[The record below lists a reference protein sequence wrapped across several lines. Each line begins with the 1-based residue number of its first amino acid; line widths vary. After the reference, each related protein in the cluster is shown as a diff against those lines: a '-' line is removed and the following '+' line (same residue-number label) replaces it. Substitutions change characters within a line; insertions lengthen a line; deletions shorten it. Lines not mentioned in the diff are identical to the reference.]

1 MRNHKIFFI
10 VQAMKHFSF
19 RVLNLFLALCIGFLF
34 VGKVAAVS
42 PVESYKDISLNS
54 TIYSAIEYLTEK
66 EVIGGYDDGT
76 FGPAKPI
83 NRAEALKI
91 IILSAGEEFT
101 SGNSEFAD
109 VPNDAWF
116 APYVSYAKS
125 QGIVKGDPS
134 GNFSPGRQVNRAEF
148 IKMVLEAF
156 RVDLSEYTIEISVP
170 DAPTEQWFSDY
181 VRFATQFKIIDLDG
195 LGNANP
201 GDPLTRGESAEII
214 YRTLKNGQG
223 IDAQVVLELAERH
236 LVYALQIL
244 QNKEMVIAGLSVSAA
259 RKFIEA
265 LSFIAKNPV
274 VIAATDTTDAV
285 QSLIGAYVAAE
296 NGLLNDVILA
306 AKNAWSI
313 ADKIES
319 SEASD
324 GLKVM
329 ALSIKDLAKGI
340 ADRAREVLSDLS
352 TS

>member
-1 MRNHKIFFI
+1 MYNYKTSFI
-10 VQAMKHFSF
+10 VYEMKYFSF
-19 RVLNLFLALCIGFLF
+19 RTLNLFLALCIGLLF
-34 VGKVAAVS
+34 IGKVAAVS
-42 PVESYKDISLNS
+42 PVESYHDITLNS
-54 TIYSAIEYLTEK
+54 TIYSSIEYLTEK
-66 EVIGGYDDGT
+66 EVINGYNDGT
-76 FGPAKPI
+76 FGPDKPI

-101 SGNSEFAD
+101 HGESGFTD

-134 GNFSPGRQVNRAEF
+134 GNFSPGRQVNKAEF

-170 DAPTEQWFSDY
+170 DAPTDQWFSNY
-181 VRFATQFKIIDLDG
+181 VRFAAQFHIIDLDG

-201 GDPLTRGESAEII
+201 GTYLTRGESAEII
-214 YRTLKNGQG
+214 YRTLKSGQG
-223 IDAQVVLELAERH
+223 LDPQVTLELAERH

-265 LSFIAKNPV
+265 LSFIARNPV

-285 QSLIGAYVAAE
+285 QSLIGAYIAAE

-313 ADKIES
+313 ADKIEA
-319 SEASD
+319 SEASE

-340 ADRAREVLSDLS
+340 ADRAREVKGNLPA
-352 TS
+352 